1 MAKKRKVFSA
11 VFNAEDAKHIEE
23 IRAILE
29 SREEKT
35 YNNNQ
40 FIKFLLEFYM
50 KNMDVTWFDAITKK
64 PLGAPKKLKG
74 KPGRPKDTGVS

>member
-1 MAKKRKVFSA
+1 MAKKLKVFSA

-50 KNMDVTWFDAITKK
+50 KNMDVPYFPATEKK
-64 PLGAPKKLKG
+64 PRGRPRNIKKR
-74 KPGRPKDTGVS
+74 GRPKV